1 MGGMWTLYRRRKKRG
16 KKINI
21 RNTLVNG
28 IYWLGL
34 PTYTFIR
41 LHSMFKILDLIIVFD
56 FCSVIHHRIATEHF
70 CTLFNMKNKIPFEPD
85 HKGVKLFMKQN
96 SHFKAPGFL
105 QNNLQFLYFRKIN
118 HSVPMRHKWAKK
130 LSEFLLLILL
140 FRQAI

>member
-1 MGGMWTLYRRRKKRG
+1 MKKYLIFKYDAGTIACHYGVLYPLYSGFTYLYLYTPTL
-16 KKINI
+16 I
-21 RNTLVNG
+21 
-28 IYWLGL
+28 
-34 PTYTFIR
+34 
-41 LHSMFKILDLIIVFD
+41 FKILDLIIVFD

-118 HSVPMRHKWAKK
+118 HSVPMRHK
-130 LSEFLLLILL
+130 
-140 FRQAI
+140 